1 MVILED
7 IPSTEPLPM
16 KLPVSMLC
24 YAWSD
29 TCYLPTLCIEP
40 KDVPPFPLLVTQSA
54 FTTFCKFSWS
64 FPWFCFNH
72 LFQHIVITFLV
83 LHFISTIDYKF
94 HPVLEISCFRF
105 FFSNILLFVSPQ
117 CISLTLPLLLSVM
130 VSSLLQSFLHLVRFF
145 FIGTRAVQD
154 WAAITRHRQ
163 EKEVQKG

>member
-7 IPSTEPLPM
+7 IPSTQPLPM

-40 KDVPPFPLLVTQSA
+40 KDVPLFPLLVTQSA

-72 LFQHIVITFLV
+72 LFQHSHHFLSVTFYLNHKLQV
-83 LHFISTIDYKF
+83 S
-94 HPVLEISCFRF
+94 SCSWNILLYI

-145 FIGTRAVQD
+145 FIGAHAVQD

>member
-7 IPSTEPLPM
+7 IPSTQPLPM

-40 KDVPPFPLLVTQSA
+40 KDVPLFPLLVTRSA

-72 LFQHIVITFLV
+72 LFQHSHHFLSVTFYLNHKLQV
-83 LHFISTIDYKF
+83 S
-94 HPVLEISCFRF
+94 SC
-105 FFSNILLFVSPQ
+105 SWNILLYIFFFKYSSF
-117 CISLTLPLLLSVM
+117 CFSSVHFFN
-130 VSSLLQSFLHLVRFF
+130 LAFIALCNGFQSFAVLSSSSKIFF
-145 FIGTRAVQD
+145 HWGSCCARLSSHYKT
-154 WAAITRHRQ
+154 
-163 EKEVQKG
+163 